1 MQLKYVDV
9 VSLFSIYLLLLLY
22 VVDVFLQS
30 YVRILLGVPQIFL
43 SEKGL
48 RCQMKLGN
56 TAVNR
61 SFCAYEVIT
70 VAAGLFSKIVA
81 VKE

>member
-1 MQLKYVDV
+1 M
-9 VSLFSIYLLLLLY
+9 F
-22 VVDVFLQS
+22 FLES
-30 YVRILLGVPQIFL
+30 YIRILLWVPQIYL

-48 RCQMKLGN
+48 HCQMKLGN
-56 TAVNR
+56 TALNH

>member
-1 MQLKYVDV
+1 MLYPC
-9 VSLFSIYLLLLLY
+9 LAFIYCYYYY